1 MPRLLKE
8 ITFSLPPVIPTFF
21 LLSFLFHV
29 SFFVNPFLEQQRFVA
44 SNETNI
50 NFHTLY
56 YFNNITTSSNRE
68 IIIIASTTRRNI
80 FSSIPWYLFVRTHI
94 LSFTSFHTFLTY
106 KFLFNY
112 TLDYIFPKFHWYFK
126 FQNIGGEYWI
136 I

>member
-8 ITFSLPPVIPTFF
+8 ITFSLPPMIPTFF

-80 FSSIPWYLFVRTHI
+80 FSSCLRDIYLFAHTFYRSQVFIRFLRTNFCLTI
-94 LSFTSFHTFLTY
+94 LSTIFLLNFTDIS
-106 KFLFNY
+106 NSR
-112 TLDYIFPKFHWYFK
+112 I
-126 FQNIGGEYWI
+126 
-136 I
+136 